1 MQRQRQPQE
10 RQNGK
15 RMVAT
20 SGRGRGGGPLHE
32 ATLSSSDSGEASS
45 NVFDTLEGA
54 NTPISPE
61 GLKNLLHSGTS
72 SSYSTGGS
80 STDSTKSCQQ
90 SSSTSSPPPG
100 EEEEGNTKKKP
111 APTEVVEVADPV
123 KDQTTTKPAPAPLT
137 PQLESLRTH
146 CQQRIAHFQS
156 LQLQTRL
163 KTQTLNYILILQSHK
178 GLNHFYRQF
187 ETHKDYWGRFSFD
200 AVVRCP

>member
-72 SSYSTGGS
+72 SSNSTGGS
-80 STDSTKSCQQ
+80 SSNSTKSCQH
-90 SSSTSSPPPG
+90 SSTSSPPPG
-100 EEEEGNTKKKP
+100 EEEQGNTTKKP
-111 APTEVVEVADPV
+111 AAKTTAANDATALLAPV
-123 KDQTTTKPAPAPLT
+123 IPD
-137 PQLESLRTH
+137 SRT
-146 CQQRIAHFQS
+146 
-156 LQLQTRL
+156 
-163 KTQTLNYILILQSHK
+163 
-178 GLNHFYRQF
+178 
-187 ETHKDYWGRFSFD
+187 
-200 AVVRCP
+200 